1 MKAAKVA
8 VSLPAETLR
17 SIERVRRRVGLTRSA
32 VFQEAVEFWLRRHLL
47 EGEDRSYVEGYLRKP
62 ERSDESQAIA
72 SAATAAW
79 EPWE

>member
-1 MKAAKVA
+1 MKSAKVA

-17 SIERVRRRVGLTRSA
+17 SVERARRKAGLTRSA

-47 EGEDRSYVEGYLRKP
+47 EGEDREYVEGYLRKP
-62 ERSDESQAIA
+62 ERSNEVEAIA
-72 SAATAAW
+72 TAATAAW